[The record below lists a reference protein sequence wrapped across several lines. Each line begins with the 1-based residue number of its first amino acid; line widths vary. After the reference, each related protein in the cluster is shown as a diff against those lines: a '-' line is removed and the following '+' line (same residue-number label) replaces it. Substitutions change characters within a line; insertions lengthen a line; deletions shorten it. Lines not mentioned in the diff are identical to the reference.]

1 LLVNV
6 DHVAALRNA
15 RKTAYPDPVF
25 AAQICQQA
33 GADGITVHLRRDR
46 GHLRDRDVQRLKA
59 CLDIALHLEIT
70 AHDEM
75 LRMAVAARPA
85 MITLVPQRRAE
96 RQADG
101 GLDVRGLDV
110 RGLDVRGLDVR
121 GQCVVLANAIAMAR
135 KQGIKTSLFISPDKR
150 AIELCAQ
157 LGAAQIEL
165 HTGAYCEDPSL
176 LQLQRLRNAAEHAHR
191 LGLTVAAGH
200 RLTRQ
205 NVVAVA
211 AIRHIDEL
219 NIGHAVITDAVMM
232 GLQRSV
238 KAFRNAIDCGVR
250 ERTLRAV
257 S

>member
-1 LLVNV
+1 MAVRLLVNV

-85 MITLVPQRRAE
+85 MITLVPERRAE
-96 RQADG
+96 RPADG
-101 GLDVRGLDV
+101 GLDVRRLN
-110 RGLDVRGLDVR
+110 VR
-121 GQCVVLANAIAMAR
+121 GQRVVLANAIAMA
-135 KQGIKTSLFISPDKR
+135 KKKGIKTSLFISPDKR